1 MKTITK
7 KITKKAT
14 EVNDALLNTTEKSVL
29 KGIDTISRAQQF
41 TDSKIKKG
49 FEKSEQAQD
58 TIFNYLENSK
68 GFIWKKLNKT
78 LDVFG
83 VK

>member
-1 MKTITK
+1 M
-7 KITKKAT
+7 
-14 EVNDALLNTTEKSVL
+14 LNITEKSVL
-29 KGIDTISRAQQF
+29 KGIDTISRTQQF

>member
-29 KGIDTISRAQQF
+29 KGIDTLSRAQHF

-49 FEKSEQAQD
+49 FEKSEQIQD
-58 TIFNYLENSK
+58 TVFHYLENSK
-68 GFIWKKLNKT
+68 GFVWKKLNKT